1 MSFTL
6 RNASLIAVALS
17 GLLFGCATSQKI
29 QVVQPGDQNLSCN
42 AIKEELARL
51 DKRKLIS
58 IQRKGSQEPMSPAD
72 QASVLVLAAVAPAS
86 RPVPTDREAAGPVS
100 TAARM

>member
-51 DKRKLIS
+51 DKAQADIDSKKGVTGTDNAKLNRFAI
-58 IQRKGSQEPMSPAD
+58 RRWRTF
-72 QASVLVLAAVAPAS
+72 LVAGFGVYLLRCWRSYSFS
-86 RPVPTDREAAGPVS
+86 R
-100 TAARM
+100 